1 MEFSMWINS
10 ELDQRGWSRSEAA
23 RRGGFSSSTLD
34 KVIGGFSRPGP
45 VLCRGI
51 ARAFGLPDDEVFR
64 KAGILSATVRGRR
77 IIYETDAGETILA
90 LWRSLD
96 PDDQTLVR
104 TLLERLAQIA
114 PRIIGDTPP

>member
-1 MEFSMWINS
+1 MWINS